1 MFIQCCLHSE
11 QYLAFVSPP
20 QNPNNCI
27 NSAEDST
34 SQHTGI
40 QQGHKMFPLNE
51 YKRRAHFTLMYS
63 NFILIELSC
72 CPRFSLN
79 RISLNY
85 GITLVC
91 TLTCTVP
98 CSFIMNC
105 NFMFSSF
112 FHTNPDSNVPLALS
126 FFLFPFFGL
135 EGFFPLA
142 FLKITEK

>member
-1 MFIQCCLHSE
+1 M
-11 QYLAFVSPP
+11 AFVSP
-20 QNPNNCI
+20 QNPNNCM

-34 SQHTGI
+34 SQHSGI

-63 NFILIELSC
+63 NLILIELSC

-79 RISLNY
+79 GISLNY

-98 CSFIMNC
+98 CSFIIDC
-105 NFMFSSF
+105 NFIFNSF
-112 FHTNPDSNVPLALS
+112 FHSNPDSSVPLALS
-126 FFLFPFFGL
+126 FFLFPL
-135 EGFFPLA
+135 LVWRCFFPPHL
-142 FLKITEK
+142 LKNH